1 MQTVCVVW
9 PLVAHVKR
17 VEVVSGGLRWLK
29 KVRCRWLLVA
39 SGGLRWP
46 QVAQESQAQVAPGGL
61 WWPLVASGGP
71 LAQGGC
77 GIKRI
82 WMFTGMAMKAA

>member
-1 MQTVCVVW
+1 MLSGLWW
-9 PLVAHVKR
+9 PLVAQESQAQVAP
-17 VEVVSGGLRWLK
+17 GGLW
-29 KVRCRWLLVA
+29 WPLVA
-39 SGGLRWP
+39 L
-46 QVAQESQAQVAPGGL
+46 ESQAQVAPGGL

-71 LAQGGC
+71 LEQGGC